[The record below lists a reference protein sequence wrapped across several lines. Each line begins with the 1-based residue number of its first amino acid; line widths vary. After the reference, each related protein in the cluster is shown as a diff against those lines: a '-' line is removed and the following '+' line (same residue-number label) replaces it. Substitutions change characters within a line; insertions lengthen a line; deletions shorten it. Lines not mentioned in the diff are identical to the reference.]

1 MARLSSRLNRRSF
14 RLSAALGVLIAGV
27 ALGAIAQSSG
37 GAGHPPG
44 VSLVGVG
51 LAAGTNQSQFTI
63 SGGVSGLYPG
73 SSLPLKLTITNPQ
86 QFTIDVTSVTTTVG
100 AVSAGCA
107 ATLLSVTPFAGNLLV
122 PAQGKATLVVQAS
135 LDHSAPDGCQGA
147 TFPLTYSAVAVK
159 P

>member
-1 MARLSSRLNRRSF
+1 MSTSRLRKAVRHVAVATV
-14 RLSAALGVLIAGV
+14 LCAGVVPAALLQLGV
-27 ALGAIAQSSG
+27 

-51 LAAGTNQSQFTI
+51 LAAGNDQSQFTI

-122 PAQGKATLVVQAS
+122 PAQGKATLVVQAA
-135 LDHSAPDGCQGA
+135 LDHSAPDACQGA
-147 TFPLTYSAVAVK
+147 VFPLIHSGSAVK